1 MSDISI
7 SSGSIEATVAD
18 IISKIQTEI
27 IDKGTE
33 SGNAIVAV
41 IENSSGD
48 FINSLK
54 ETVTNETNV
63 ISSVG
68 ELLIAMANYIQ
79 AAADAFAYVDAAYDS
94 SKIS

>member
-54 ETVTNETNV
+54 ETVTKETTV

-94 SKIS
+94 SKV